1 MLRTKISLFWSGVG
15 LVCILLFV
23 LPLAWSASAA
33 PAAQFTPF
41 PTPTPGTDGRI
52 LYIVQ
57 ANDSWWRIA
66 AIYAIDLND
75 LLRLNDATSETVLLE
90 GEEVLLGF
98 GGPAEVTPTFGPSP
112 TSGPSLPTAT
122 PQPGS
127 GTLCVILYNDVN
139 GDSIRQEEE
148 PSIPE
153 GAISVS
159 EQSGEVNLTETTL
172 VGLEPFCFEELAQ
185 GRYTISVAVP
195 DGYNPTTVLNYTLAV
210 DPGTETYL
218 DFGAQPSSE
227 AADSPSPQD
236 GGDRSLLLG
245 IAGGLLLLGGI
256 GLGVYATLMGRSRTQ
271 GGRNKGQ

>member
-1 MLRTKISLFWSGVG
+1 MLRSKIRIFWLGMG
-15 LVCILLFV
+15 LAGMLL
-23 LPLAWSASAA
+23 LLLMPASAA
-33 PAAQFTPF
+33 PSAQFTPF

-52 LYIVQ
+52 VYIVQ

-98 GGPAEVTPTFGPSP
+98 GGPSEVTPTFGPSP
-112 TSGPSLPTAT
+112 TPAPSLPTPS

-127 GTLCVILYNDVN
+127 GSLCVILYNDIN

-148 PSIPE
+148 PSIPD

-159 EQSGEVNLTETTL
+159 DQSGEVNLTETTL
-172 VGLEPFCFEELAQ
+172 SGLEPFCFEDLMQ
-185 GRYTISVAVP
+185 GEYTISVAVP
-195 DGYNPTTVLNYTLAV
+195 DGYNPTTVLNYSLVV

-218 DFGAQPSSE
+218 DFGAQLSSN
-227 AADSPSPQD
+227 AVDDPTSP
-236 GGDRSLLLG
+236 GGGSRSLILG

-256 GLGVYATLMGRSRTQ
+256 GLGVYAALIGRSRS
-271 GGRNKGQ
+271 